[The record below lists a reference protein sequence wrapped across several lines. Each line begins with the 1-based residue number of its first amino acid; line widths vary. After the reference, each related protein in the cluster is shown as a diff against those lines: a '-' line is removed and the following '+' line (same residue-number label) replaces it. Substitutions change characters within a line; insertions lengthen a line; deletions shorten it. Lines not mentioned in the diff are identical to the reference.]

1 MLEHEHWTLRVN
13 EHYSIWNIFDSSK
26 LPIIFHIFTFSFDQ
40 LNRCPHIG
48 AKIPLFSPEAFLENS
63 IQHPFMSHFC
73 NWQALRMW
81 FCCIAKATW
90 PLAVPATNLVANVEW
105 LGPWTSN
112 TPLIIG
118 NSGSLIKKMGRLFWK
133 LASFLWERLSG
144 LYSSIASIPSTYS
157 FWAFKPVYTEAFKRL
172 KAFYGDLW
180 QSVISTSRPLVD
192 H

>member
-1 MLEHEHWTLRVN
+1 MSSTLSNIPKIDNIHVRAWTLN
-13 EHYSIWNIFDSSK
+13 TESEW
-26 LPIIFHIFTFSFDQ
+26 TSFDLKYFWFIKPADNFPRFYIFFWPAQ
-40 LNRCPHIG
+40 PLSAHWCQNPH
-48 AKIPLFSPEAFLENS
+48 LFPWGFLENS

-90 PLAVPATNLVANVEW
+90 PPSVPATNLVANVEW

-144 LYSSIASIPSTYS
+144 LYPSILHPSHPLI
-157 FWAFKPVYTEAFKRL
+157 AFEHLSLYMRRHL
-172 KAFYGDLW
+172 
-180 QSVISTSRPLVD
+180 SV
-192 H
+192 